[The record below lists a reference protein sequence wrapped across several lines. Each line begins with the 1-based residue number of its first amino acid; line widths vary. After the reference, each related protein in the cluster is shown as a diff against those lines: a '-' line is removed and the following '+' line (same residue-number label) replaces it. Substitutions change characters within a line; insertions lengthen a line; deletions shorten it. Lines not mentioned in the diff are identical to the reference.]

1 MSNRKTRPPSTQIP
15 IFDMEPLNPDSETS
29 IHRKINPSSGVSK
42 ITKPVSQKPGK
53 PPDRRQPA
61 LPGIAV
67 RGRPRLRVKPTASE
81 RAARSRRNREAAG
94 AKRIELVLDPRTVEG
109 LEALVRITG
118 ETRGQVVARL
128 IQASLRRRRIA
139 IPPTK

>member
-1 MSNRKTRPPSTQIP
+1 MSNKKASPPSTQIP
-15 IFDMEPLNPDSETS
+15 IFDMDPLNPDSETS
-29 IHRKINPSSGVSK
+29 IHRKTNSLSNVPK

-53 PPDRRQPA
+53 SPGHRQPA

-94 AKRIELVLDPRTVEG
+94 AKRIELVLDPRTVAG
-109 LEALVRITG
+109 LEALVRVTG
-118 ETRGQVVARL
+118 ETRGQVIARL

-139 IPPTK
+139 VPPTK

>member
-1 MSNRKTRPPSTQIP
+1 MTDKKAAPASPQLP
-15 IFDMEPLNPDSETS
+15 IFDMDLLNPVS
-29 IHRKINPSSGVSK
+29 NAVSK
-42 ITKPVSQKPGK
+42 SKNSQLKQTSKISKPEQKKPAN

-94 AKRIELVLDPRTVEG
+94 AKRIELVLDPATVAG
-109 LEALVRITG
+109 LEALASATG

-139 IPPTK
+139 IPPMK

>member
-1 MSNRKTRPPSTQIP
+1 MSNKKAKSHPTQIP
-15 IFDMEPLNPDSETS
+15 IFDMEPSNPDSKTNNP
-29 IHRKINPSSGVSK
+29 IKIRPLEDTSK
-42 ITKPVSQKPGK
+42 ITKPVSQKSGK

-94 AKRIELVLDPRTVEG
+94 AKRIELVLDPKTVAG
-109 LEALVRITG
+109 LEALVRVTG

-139 IPPTK
+139 ILPMK